1 MMDVH
6 TQTRI
11 EIDAIK
17 NTLETH
23 SRAQKKSTRRH
34 DEIQN

>member
-6 TQTRI
+6 KQTHI

-17 NTLETH
+17 NTLATH
-23 SRAQKKSTRRH
+23 GRAQRKSTRRH